1 MKYLAMEQPSRV
13 EASTPAALSLPTDAG
28 RQRTRRSWTV
38 EQKLAILG
46 EVQESGDPVAVVARR
61 HDMNSNHLHIW
72 IKQAQERRLGGR
84 SEPPPIAFI
93 DMGVV
98 GHSVHDVET
107 EEPAPVRSHSEVA
120 AASQAVSAGGRI
132 EIVGANGRRVIV
144 DRTVDVSVLMRI
156 LQGLEMLR

>member
-13 EASTPAALSLPTDAG
+13 EASTPSALSLPTDAG

-38 EQKLAILG
+38 EQKLAIVG
-46 EVQESGDPVAVVARR
+46 E
-61 HDMNSNHLHIW
+61 
-72 IKQAQERRLGGR
+72 QAQERRLGGR
-84 SEPPPIAFI
+84 FEPPPIAFI

-98 GHSVHDVET
+98 GHSVRDVEA
-107 EEPAPVRSHSEVA
+107 EEPAPARSHSEVSA
-120 AASQAVSAGGRI
+120 TSQAVSAGGRI